1 MPPFGA
7 VFVLSSENK
16 DKVNMENY
24 TGKKD
29 CFAYQTRRCM
39 ALTEM
44 LCKTRKCPFYKT
56 RRQFIEDLKKYPPPE
71 GMHWRIKDLKE

>member
-1 MPPFGA
+1 
-7 VFVLSSENK
+7 
-16 DKVNMENY
+16 MENY

-39 ALTEM
+39 ALIEM

-71 GMHWRIKDLKE
+71 GMGCNIKV